1 MSISATHSHSI
12 ERSSV
17 FFHVERYSRARV
29 AAHVLMML
37 ALLAPFRVQGQCQP
51 AQSKPSASDAAHS
64 GTPQFYDEPQF
75 TVAGVAD
82 ATNLGGHGSDTV
94 VRTKE
99 TLAKD
104 TVSLSK
110 LTAPEPSATS
120 HGAEEKSLR
129 EAVVRAPQSFDANRR
144 LGKLLAENG
153 KSADALVYLQRASQ
167 LNLGGNDNA
176 ELHHLLAQVQEN
188 LKHPLEAVREYQRAA
203 ELNPSEPYLFDWGT
217 ELLAHRAPEAAAEVF
232 AKGNR
237 LFPHSVRM
245 LVGLGVAWHARG
257 SYDRAT
263 ECLCAASDLNPNDPT
278 PYIFLGKMQ
287 NVSTAQS
294 PDVVDRLA
302 RFARIHPE
310 IALANYYYAT
320 SLWKRY
326 KHTADPD
333 TTAQVQALL
342 EKAAHLDPKL
352 GSAHLQQGIVYSET
366 GDLPHAIPAFEQA
379 IEASPELEEPH
390 YRLAQI
396 YRRTGEMGK
405 AQRELQLYQRLS
417 AKATEQAEQD
427 RQNIQQFVIAL
438 RDRKPESSETE
449 KQ

>member
-17 FFHVERYSRARV
+17 LLHVERYSRARV

-129 EAVVRAPQSFDANRR
+129 ETVVRAPQSFDANRR

-217 ELLAHRAPEAAAEVF
+217 ELLSHRAPEAAAEVF